1 MELIGL
7 RVKHATFGVGTITEQ
22 DDNYITVAFATKVT
36 KFVSPD
42 AFEKYIR
49 AEDDDIQTQILAN
62 ITEMKLATMAKR
74 QIKGDK
80 WKAQEQ
86 NHTVKQTQ
94 HKKKEKTLG
103 EMFVADYHVEK
114 LARQPV
120 LTYQQVEEQFG
131 IRIAGFGRGINSTDK
146 SVVLISSIGK
156 SSGKFVY
163 HDRWTEDGDYL
174 YSGEGKSG
182 DQVMTKGNLAIKDA
196 ARNGKKICL

>member
-1 MELIGL
+1 MQAQL
-7 RVKHATFGVGTITEQ
+7 
-22 DDNYITVAFATKVT
+22 
-36 KFVSPD
+36 
-42 AFEKYIR
+42 
-49 AEDDDIQTQILAN
+49 LAN

-86 NHTVKQTQ
+86 NDTDKQTQ
-94 HKKKEKTLG
+94 HKRKEKTLD
-103 EMFVADYHVEK
+103 EMFAADYHVEN
-114 LARQPV
+114 LARQPI
-120 LTYQQVEEQFG
+120 LTYHQVEEQFG
-131 IRIAGFGRGINSTDK
+131 IRIAGFGRGINSTGK

-196 ARNGKKICL
+196 ARNGKKICLFVKFSPQAYYYQGVFELVDYTYENEKDEDGSIRKEYKFRLRKVTTA